1 MTDFAIYVNPAYAE
15 KARIFDLLKR
25 LSSEYEIQ
33 FWGSPEQRDLLPV
46 WVQSLESKSQNI
58 DCVLVFGGDGTI
70 LRAKNLAIHANAPI
84 LGVNLGFLGF
94 LSEATLSDLERSIRD
109 LIHKRYRLLSRMLI
123 NCELRRQGKIELC
136 GLALNDAV
144 IHKADTPRLI
154 RVRIFSGGRFVF
166 DTRCDGVVA
175 STPTGSTAYSLAAG
189 GPILAPDLRA
199 IVLNPLNPHRLSIR
213 SMVFSGRDRILM
225 RVHDLEAPAALQLD
239 GVNTCRLE
247 ENDEVLI
254 TAAKEQVQFVKLS
267 NRTFYQILRRKMNLG
282 K

>member
-15 KARIFDLLKR
+15 KARIFDLLQR
-25 LSSEYEIQ
+25 LSLEYEIQ

-84 LGVNLGFLGF
+84 LGVNLGYLGF

>member
-15 KARIFDLLKR
+15 KARVFDLLKR
-25 LSSEYEIQ
+25 LAAEYEIQ
-33 FWGSPEQRDLLPV
+33 FWGSPEQRELLPA
-46 WVQSLESKSQNI
+46 WVETLESGSQNI

-70 LRAKNLAIHANAPI
+70 LRAKYLAIDANAPI
-84 LGVNLGFLGF
+84 LGVNLGYLGF
-94 LSEATLSDLERSIRD
+94 LSEATLADLEKSIRD
-109 LIHKRYRLLSRMLI
+109 LIHKKYRLLSRMLI
-123 NCELRRQGKIELC
+123 KCELRRNGKIEFS

-199 IVLNPLNPHRLSIR
+199 IVLNPLNPHLLTIR
-213 SMVFSGRDRILM
+213 SMVFSRRDSILM
-225 RVHDLEAPAALQLD
+225 RVHGLEAPAALQLD
-239 GVNTCRLE
+239 GVTCSRLQ

-254 TAAKEQVQFVKLS
+254 RAAKEQVQFIKLS

>member
-15 KARIFDLLKR
+15 KARVFDLLKR
-25 LSSEYEIQ
+25 LTAEYEIQ
-33 FWGSPEQRDLLPV
+33 FWGSLEQRDLLPT
-46 WVQSLESKSQNI
+46 WVETLGPSCQNI

-70 LRAKNLAIHANAPI
+70 LRAIDLAIHADAPI
-84 LGVNLGFLGF
+84 LGVNLGYLGF
-94 LSEATLSDLERSIRD
+94 LSEATLSDLERSVRD
-109 LIHKRYRLLSRMLI
+109 LIHKKYRLLSRMLI
-123 NCELRRQGKIELC
+123 KCELRREGRIEFC

-199 IVLNPLNPHRLSIR
+199 IVLNPLNPHLLSIR
-213 SMVFSGRDRILM
+213 SMVFSSGDTILM
-225 RVHDLEAPAALQLD
+225 RVHGLEAPAALQLD
-239 GVNTCRLE
+239 GVTCSRLQ

-254 TAAKEQVQFVKLS
+254 RAAKEQVQFIKLS

>member
-1 MTDFAIYVNPAYAE
+1 MHALMDETLQALTEQVEAFCQKVIAPRA
-15 KARIFDLLKR
+15 
-25 LSSEYEIQ
+25 SEIDQ
-33 FWGSPEQRDLLPV
+33 SNAFPRDLWPRMGELGLHGITV
-46 WVQSLESKSQNI
+46 AEEY
-58 DCVLVFGGDGTI
+58 D
-70 LRAKNLAIHANAPI
+70 
-84 LGVNLGFLGF
+84 GVNLGYLGF
-94 LSEATLSDLERSIRD
+94 LSEATLADLEKSIRD
-109 LIHKRYRLLSRMLI
+109 LIHKKYRLLSRMLI
-123 NCELRRQGKIELC
+123 KCELRRNGKIEFS

-199 IVLNPLNPHRLSIR
+199 IVLNPLNPHLLTIR
-213 SMVFSGRDRILM
+213 SMVFSRRDSILM
-225 RVHDLEAPAALQLD
+225 RVHGLEAPAALQLD
-239 GVNTCRLE
+239 GVTCSRLQ

-254 TAAKEQVQFVKLS
+254 RAAKEQVQFIKLS